1 MERESRL
8 SCQEAGYQPTN
19 GDHLA
24 DCPAT
29 GHGRTNLVRLRAG
42 AVAGVVA
49 AAAGGIAHL
58 AVVAATGREY
68 PELTVLSVVL
78 VALVALTIG
87 GLVYAL
93 LAARLRRPELA
104 FAILAA
110 TAVAAETAPA
120 STREGGFLLVATV
133 LHLVVAAIAVVLISR
148 LFRSER

>member
-1 MERESRL
+1 MESRL

-24 DCPAT
+24 DCTAT
-29 GHGRTNLVRLRAG
+29 GQGR
-42 AVAGVVA
+42 
-49 AAAGGIAHL
+49 
-58 AVVAATGREY
+58 TGREY

-78 VALVALTIG
+78 GSVVALTIG

-133 LHLVVAAIAVVLISR
+133 LHLVVAAIAVLLISR